1 MQYLPEDLRFDPEIT
16 PAMIFRTLLPKA
28 RLAEAS
34 ISRRASSWTSGKAL
48 WPPLHRQPPQDQSD
62 HRRVLRETD
71 TGNILLLDEPFSGLD
86 AFARQVFR
94 GNLARVVIQCAASR
108 ELPPGLRFHGNAQ
121 RGDDRR
127 PQCPPPRRQRPNLEP
142 TEKSSQLTRHETV
155 PPHISHDFPA
165 QGLGDLRFCGDRLP
179 FVLPLISSATE
190 KPLLVQPARILAA
203 WNTLWICALV
213 WGLFTAARE
222 GENNAKIRHRRI
234 FPDHRS
240 LPTRQLFEI
249 WLAVFCFIAPLT
261 LITALICQFAAA
273 PADPVER
280 SMWWV
285 LNAQYAA
292 LFLLVIAPLLA
303 LATALASRF
312 GGITG
317 FSVTLLITLYGLY
330 GVGYLDNMLKLEANP
345 ILRELWMF
353 SPHYRFAD
361 LTQRLYFK
369 TGALP
374 RDAFWTMTLYFAGI
388 LAVYTGVS
396 RLCFRTKLSA

>member
-1 MQYLPEDLRFDPEIT
+1 MRLFRLT
-16 PAMIFRTLLPKA
+16 LATIFQRKA
-28 RLAEAS
+28 WAICA
-34 ISRRASSWTSGKAL
+34 
-48 WPPLHRQPPQDQSD
+48 
-62 HRRVLRETD
+62 
-71 TGNILLLDEPFSGLD
+71 FS
-86 AFARQVFR
+86 
-94 GNLARVVIQCAASR
+94 VIA
-108 ELPPGLRFHGNAQ
+108 
-121 RGDDRR
+121 
-127 PQCPPPRRQRPNLEP
+127 
-142 TEKSSQLTRHETV
+142 
-155 PPHISHDFPA
+155 
-165 QGLGDLRFCGDRLP
+165 LP

-203 WNTLWICALV
+203 WNTLWICSLV

-222 GENNAKIRHRRI
+222 GETNAKSGLGEY
-234 FPDHRS
+234 FLTTGVS
-240 LPTRQLFEI
+240 ATRQLFEI
-249 WLAVFCFIAPLT
+249 WLAVFCFVAPLAV
-261 LITALICQFAAA
+261 ITALICQFAAA

-330 GVGYLDNMLKLEANP
+330 GVGYLDQMLKLEANP
-345 ILRELWMF
+345 VLRSLWMF

-361 LTQRLYFK
+361 LTQRLYYK

-374 RDAFWTMTLYFAGI
+374 SGAFWTMMLYFAGI
-388 LAVYTGVS
+388 LAVYAGVS